1 MTLKVNVIDP
11 ENIEFFENLAK
22 LEFQQKEVNL
32 EFRKKA
38 ESEIDEQIEQK
49 ESQISQLES
58 VIEHLKKEVVSLEKN
73 KSLLDDKTF
82 FDDKYP
88 KQQEKQIA
96 YEIER
101 TKLNSF
107 PFPWDDR
114 FDLQSQVYEQIKDNI
129 WLDFETTKELFYD
142 SIPDDDYSA
151 PLSEVEKWFYEQ
163 TYPDNLKLNVTSS
176 LLDYFKS
183 DVRVKECDT
192 LEEFLEKREE
202 SLAKKLDSELKH
214 FYLKM
219 SFYLACK
226 KYYSELSKEI
236 SVFELEF
243 GQRVCYLEEKF
254 EKEYNEKN

>member
-142 SIPDDDYSA
+142 SIPDYSA